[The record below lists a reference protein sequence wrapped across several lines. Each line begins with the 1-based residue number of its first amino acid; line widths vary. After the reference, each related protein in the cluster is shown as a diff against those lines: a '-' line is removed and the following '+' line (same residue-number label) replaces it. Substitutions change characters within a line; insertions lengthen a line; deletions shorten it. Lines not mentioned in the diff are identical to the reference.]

1 MSEQDGAVEQQQLS
15 PEALKA
21 LLQQAQQQ
29 QQEQVGFS
37 LGGVAPLL
45 QVLTPTERLACQA
58 ELQVVLNQWLRKK
71 GLIV

>member
-1 MSEQDGAVEQQQLS
+1 MLEQDGAVEQQQLS

-21 LLQQAQQQ
+21 LLQQAQQ

-71 GLIV
+71 GLIA